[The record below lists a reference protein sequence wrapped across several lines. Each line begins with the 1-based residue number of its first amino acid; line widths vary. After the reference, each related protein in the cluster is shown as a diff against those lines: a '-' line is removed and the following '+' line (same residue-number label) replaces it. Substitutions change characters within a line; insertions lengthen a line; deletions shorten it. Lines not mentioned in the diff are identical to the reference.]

1 MNVKEILKIDYQ
13 IAGYKTDL
21 VSKIRYFFYP
31 NYTIS
36 YITCLRKYT
45 SVDNDKGF
53 ISFLY
58 SKYLKLKLYRL
69 SAKTGFYIPRDVFGP
84 GVYIPHFGSIVVNPN
99 AKIGSYCLINANVV
113 IGQENGKCPTI
124 GDNCF
129 IGSGA
134 VICGDVK
141 IGNNVWIGANSV
153 VTKSFPEN
161 NILIAGVPAKIIAKR
176 NTSWIENFSQL

>member
-1 MNVKEILKIDYQ
+1 MKVKDILKIDYQ
-13 IAGYKTDL
+13 IVGYKTDFI
-21 VSKIRYFFYP
+21 SKIRNLFYP
-31 NYTIS
+31 NYTIL
-36 YITCLRKYT
+36 YITCLRKYS
-45 SVDNDKGF
+45 SVNNAKGLIPF
-53 ISFLY
+53 FY
-58 SKYLKLKLYRL
+58 SRYLKFKLCRL
-69 SAKTGFYIPRDVFGP
+69 STKTGFYIPKDVFGP

-129 IGSGA
+129 IGAGA

-161 NILIAGVPAKIIAKR
+161 NILIAGVPAKIVAKK
-176 NTSWIENFSQL
+176 NTSWIEEFSVK